1 MGTTPVAL
9 YRRGNTTSARLDHVR
24 LGIDVASFTRN
35 GVEWVTG
42 RSGGV
47 STFATDPPPGTGRI
61 WTLDAGT
68 TYPET
73 LYLYNDQGDHWSWDP
88 AIDMLLADY
97 RDALAVVNGNFR

>member
-24 LGIDVASFTRN
+24 LGIDVLSFPRN
-35 GVEWVTG
+35 RVEWVTG

-47 STFATDPPPGTGRI
+47 SSYATNPPPGNGRV

-68 TYPET
+68 TYPDA
-73 LYLYNDQGDHWSWDP
+73 LYLYNDQDDHWSWEP
-88 AIDMLLADY
+88 AADMPLEDY
-97 RDALAVVNGNFR
+97 RSALALVNRNFR